1 MATLD
6 YDAFRA
12 SLDGAEPPPGLS
24 PPAAA
29 LWWLA
34 KGELKQG
41 EGWDKAHAIAQSN
54 EGEPAHDR
62 VHALVHR
69 IEGDH
74 GNAAYWYRRAGKPTF
89 LGTFDEEWQEI
100 AAELL
105 GPGRKTE

>member
-1 MATLD
+1 MARID
-6 YDAFRA
+6 YTAFRA
-12 SLDGAEPPPGLS
+12 SLADPEPPAGLS

-54 EGEPAHDR
+54 EGEPSHDR

-89 LGTFDEEWQEI
+89 LGTFDEEWQVI
-100 AAELL
+100 AKELL
-105 GPGRKTE
+105 GAG